1 MSLVRHCAAA
11 LLLAVSLSAT
21 AEDWPALFDEATAIV
36 EARFFDP
43 AMNGLDWPA
52 VTASYRQRLE
62 ADMDREAFAALFNE
76 LLAELEA
83 SHTRL
88 YTRDEPAWY
97 QLAGVF
103 VDGYAPLAKA
113 LAPWLVDGAPVYH
126 GIGVQ
131 LERRAQ
137 GWFVTGVLNGF
148 PASEAGVLLGD
159 RLVSADGARF
169 HPIRSFAGRAGEG
182 VALTVE
188 RRPGETQTVT
198 VTPAALDG
206 RTMFETA
213 MRESTRTVA
222 LGSAAIG
229 VIRPWSWAGQRY
241 QDILVGELLNGS
253 LRDADALVLDVRGGW
268 GGASPRFLNLFVDRH
283 VEAGSTGRDGTTM
296 SFASGWS
303 RPVVLLTDERSRSGK
318 ELIAH
323 GFRSLGKGP
332 IVGER
337 TAGAVV
343 AGRISALSDGSLL
356 YVASADVAVDG
367 KRLEGVGVA
376 PDIEVPFDPAFAA
389 GRDIQLDRAIEIAA
403 GLVSDT
409 QSSERR

>member
-1 MSLVRHCAAA
+1 MRHCAAA

-36 EARFFDP
+36 EAQFFDP